1 MDTGGHS
8 EEYQPTD
15 RVELRDEHTGHR
27 SKEAKNV
34 ASPRIVVRRVTLRKE
49 RDARVDAVLA
59 DSLAKENIRAIQ
71 LL

>member
-1 MDTGGHS
+1 MDTDGHS
-8 EEYQPTD
+8 EKYQPTD

-34 ASPRIVVRRVTLRKE
+34 ASPRIIVRRVTLRKE

-59 DSLAKENIRAIQ
+59 DSLAKEIIRAIQ
-71 LL
+71 FL

>member
-8 EEYQPTD
+8 EKYQPTD

-34 ASPRIVVRRVTLRKE
+34 ASPRIIVGSVTLRKE

-59 DSLAKENIRAIQ
+59 DSLAKEIIQ

>member
-1 MDTGGHS
+1 MDTDGHS

-34 ASPRIVVRRVTLRKE
+34 ASPRIIVCCVTLRKE
-49 RDARVDAVLA
+49 LHTRVDAVLA
-59 DSLAKENIRAIQ
+59 DSLAKENIRVIQ